1 MPAKR
6 PSKPIQK
13 TAQTTAQATSA
24 RLARRLACHQALYDP
39 ELEPRNGLRWLKPLQ
54 SWQAQRLERSFA
66 GFLEDPARRPAA
78 HFFLTDLYGEHDFSR
93 RDADIAR
100 VIPMMQKLLPGALLK
115 TVADGIE
122 LGALTHALDLR
133 MAAAIQRLAGRRR
146 TINEDLYA
154 RAYRE
159 VGLPRLRARQIE
171 LIDDV
176 GHGLWSALR
185 MHGVGALLKISR
197 MPARAM
203 GFGELQGFL
212 ERGFD
217 AFGQLGDA
225 KPFLADIRGSETRAM
240 QRLFAGDPDPFGQ
253 ANP

>member
-1 MPAKR
+1 MAAAR
-6 PSKPIQK
+6 PPSSSAI
-13 TAQTTAQATSA
+13 TA
-24 RLARRLACHQALYDP
+24 RLARRLACHQALFDP
-39 ELEPRNGLRWLKPLQ
+39 AQEPRNRLRWLKPLQ
-54 SWQAQRLERSFA
+54 AWQAQRLQASFA
-66 GFLEDPARRPAA
+66 GFLADPSRRPAA
-78 HFFLTDLYGEHDFSR
+78 QFFLTDLYGEHDFSR

-133 MAAAIQRLAGRRR
+133 MAEALEGLAGRRHG
-146 TINEDLYA
+146 IDAKLYA

-171 LIDDV
+171 LIDEV
-176 GHGLWSALR
+176 GEGLWSALR
-185 MHGVGALLKISR
+185 MHGVGALLKLSR

-203 GFGELQGFL
+203 GFGALQGFL

-225 KPFLADIRGSETRAM
+225 KPFLADIRASETRAM
-240 QRLFAGDPDPFGQ
+240 QRLFAGHPDPFG
-253 ANP
+253 